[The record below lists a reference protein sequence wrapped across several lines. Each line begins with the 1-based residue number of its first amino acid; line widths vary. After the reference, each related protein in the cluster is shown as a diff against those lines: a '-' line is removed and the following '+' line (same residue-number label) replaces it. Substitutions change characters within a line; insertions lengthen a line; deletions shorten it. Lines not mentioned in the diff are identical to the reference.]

1 MPRERSGKSRSE
13 EQVHSTGWASYVP
26 KASIR
31 PGLALMTANLG
42 YAAVSSFLVLML
54 DTRGIGHGATAFAV
68 FAAAV
73 VVNRVLFGDLPD
85 RLGGRVAA
93 MYAAALEGAG
103 LLVIAA
109 GHSLPV
115 ILIGSAVMGSG
126 FAMLFPS
133 LALLVLARTNPEQRG
148 AAMGTFTAFFD
159 IGLAL
164 GSPLV
169 GVVAAT
175 TGYGGA
181 FIAGALGAL
190 GGLLIAAT
198 TRPHGLDHGKPEA
211 PEPI

>member
-1 MPRERSGKSRSE
+1 
-13 EQVHSTGWASYVP
+13 
-26 KASIR
+26 
-31 PGLALMTANLG
+31 MTANLG

-54 DTRGIGHGATAFAV
+54 DKRGIGHGAAAFAV

-73 VVNRVLFGDLPD
+73 VVNRVIFGDMPD
-85 RLGGRVAA
+85 RLGGRRAA
-93 MYAAALEGAG
+93 MYAATLEGVG
-103 LLVIAA
+103 LLILAA
-109 GHSLPV
+109 GQSLP
-115 ILIGSAVMGSG
+115 IALLGSAVMGSG

-133 LALLVLARTNPEQRG
+133 LALLVLARTKPEQRG

-159 IGLAL
+159 IGLAV

-169 GVVAAT
+169 GVVAAL

-198 TRPHGLDHGKPEA
+198 AHPHGRDHGRPDS
-211 PEPI
+211 PEPL